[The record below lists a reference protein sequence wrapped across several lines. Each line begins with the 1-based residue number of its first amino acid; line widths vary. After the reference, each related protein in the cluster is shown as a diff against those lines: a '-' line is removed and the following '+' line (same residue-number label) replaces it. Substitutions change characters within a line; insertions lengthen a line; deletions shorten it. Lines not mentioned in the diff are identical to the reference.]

1 MIPTRTAALI
11 AAVAVLGTV
20 APGAYAQSF
29 FSITQDESNTAFGS
43 STGGSNSIEQEN
55 RQYSTVTNN
64 GGFAAADQVGTTLLL
79 Y

>member
-1 MIPTRTAALI
+1 VIPTRTAALI

-43 STGGSNSIEQEN
+43 SAGGSNSMEQEN
-55 RQYSTVTNN
+55 RQYTTVTNDDV
-64 GGFAAADQVGTTLLL
+64 FAVASQIGTTSLL